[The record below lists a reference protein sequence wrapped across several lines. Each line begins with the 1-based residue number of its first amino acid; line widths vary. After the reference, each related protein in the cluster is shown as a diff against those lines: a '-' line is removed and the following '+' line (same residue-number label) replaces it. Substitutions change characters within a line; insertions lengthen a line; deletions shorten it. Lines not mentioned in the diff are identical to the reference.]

1 MCASIFYRPLLITFA
16 NSFGPRSGLTQT
28 GLTKTKTNKKSADDK
43 KSANFPSRQMA
54 NYCTDMCTPVEANHY
69 DNFDFYILG
78 NAKPLVGTSENMTNP
93 DYDVIEMGAIMNF
106 NANLLCFII
115 SKTAGRFPIFRYQN
129 VQIDKCFL
137 LTSIKMAELNDEV
150 SKMADILN
158 LNENIRCITLLLI
171 LGHFEN

>member
-1 MCASIFYRPLLITFA
+1 MRSHILSSPTDNLCKQFWTQIRPD
-16 NSFGPRSGLTQT
+16 
-28 GLTKTKTNKKSADDK
+28 TNWINKNKNKQKISRRQ

-69 DNFDFYILG
+69 DNFDFYILS

-93 DYDVIEMGAIMNF
+93 DYDVIEMGAILNF

-115 SKTAGRFPIFRYQN
+115 YKTAGRFPIFRYQN

-137 LTSIKMAELNDEV
+137 LTSIKIAELNDEV
-150 SKMADILN
+150 TKMADILN